1 MSIKS
6 ANVHRYSSLI
16 APDIGYPEST
26 ALQSHASVQ
35 PTEISMKIQ
44 FVTQLDTAPT
54 IRPLSAAAE
63 IRALA
68 AKHGVKPFRSQ
79 LDDWADAVTRLAG
92 DDVELDE
99 IHELLIALS
108 RAGVIDGE
116 TQMKLFGRY
125 AKEQR
130 AA

>member
-1 MSIKS
+1 
-6 ANVHRYSSLI
+6 
-16 APDIGYPEST
+16 
-26 ALQSHASVQ
+26 
-35 PTEISMKIQ
+35 MKIQ
-44 FVTQLDTAPT
+44 LLTHLDVAPT
-54 IRPLSAAAE
+54 VRPLSAAAE

-79 LDDWADAVTRLAG
+79 LDEWADAVTRLAG
-92 DDVELDE
+92 DDVQLDDIE
-99 IHELLIALS
+99 ELLIALS

-125 AKEQR
+125 AREQR